1 MQELIDEDLDQMQVM
16 LTIREA
22 KKLLETKKGPDS
34 FIKPTPMAGPSS
46 VDVLPV
52 GDQVTLKKANDTD
65 VEQQNGEIKEEQAL
79 EWTSEESTQ
88 ILKKSKKFYDDFD
101 KKTIFY

>member
-1 MQELIDEDLDQMQVM
+1 
-16 LTIREA
+16 
-22 KKLLETKKGPDS
+22 
-34 FIKPTPMAGPSS
+34 MAGPSS

-79 EWTSEESTQ
+79 E
-88 ILKKSKKFYDDFD
+88 
-101 KKTIFY
+101 